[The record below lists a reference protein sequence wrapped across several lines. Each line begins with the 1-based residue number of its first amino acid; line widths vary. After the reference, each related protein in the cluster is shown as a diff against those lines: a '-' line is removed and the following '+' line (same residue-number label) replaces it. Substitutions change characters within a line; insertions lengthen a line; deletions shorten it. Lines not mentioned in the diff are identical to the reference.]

1 MLLFLSDPFLHV
13 SANCSKLLLA
23 LGVVAVFILLR
34 GPARDR
40 EYGKEAGNCIDK
52 AGGGITF
59 KQGPLHD
66 LLISSSLSLA
76 SWQPWS
82 GEKPAGIQDQPS
94 MLWASL
100 LCFAKEEKTIRRP
113 NRSLHHQ

>member
-23 LGVVAVFILLR
+23 LGVVAVSSCC
-34 GPARDR
+34 
-40 EYGKEAGNCIDK
+40 AGRP
-52 AGGGITF
+52 GIVLTKLEEESRSSKGLYTTSFDF
-59 KQGPLHD
+59 KQPE
-66 LLISSSLSLA
+66 LSKLA
-76 SWQPWS
+76 ALEWR
-82 GEKPAGIQDQPS
+82 ETRRNQDQPS